1 VAFQLVA
8 FQLVACLWEACPL
21 EYDLQVELVEKEVEV

>member
-8 FQLVACLWEACPL
+8 YLMEAFPL
-21 EYDLQVELVEKEVEV
+21 EDDLQVELVEKEVVV